1 MIERLVG
8 KLILLRD
15 ENEEAIRTQWASFTA
30 RFAAVQQ
37 LAQNLPPRDNYP
49 YKASQLDQYG

>member
-8 KLILLRD
+8 KLMLLKE

-37 LAQNLPPRDNYP
+37 LA
-49 YKASQLDQYG
+49 